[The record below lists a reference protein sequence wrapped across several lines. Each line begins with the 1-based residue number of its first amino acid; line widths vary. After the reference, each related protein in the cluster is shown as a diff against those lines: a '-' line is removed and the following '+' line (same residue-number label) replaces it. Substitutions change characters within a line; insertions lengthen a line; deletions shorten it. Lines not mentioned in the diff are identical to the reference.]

1 MSGGCNFHVNVLS
14 GQIDRFKRTKSLLKI
29 VIAEKIS
36 AAAVEELKEPGWS
49 VLTADQLDGKLG
61 DHLESADAL
70 IVRSAVQADAELLS
84 HARKLRVIGRAG
96 VGVDNIDLEAATRQG
111 IAVMNT
117 PGANAVAVAEQTLG
131 MMLAMARHLCRADA
145 LMHAGQWEK
154 KSLQGTELR
163 GKTLGIAGLG
173 RIGMEVARRARAFG
187 MEVVGHD
194 PFVSVSVAKEQ
205 GIRLTSLDELYAA
218 ADYIT
223 LHVGLT
229 PQTTGMISQA
239 AIKKMK
245 KGVRL
250 VNCARGELVNEAD
263 LADALKQGHV
273 AAAALDVFADE
284 PLKNSPLLAMENVIL
299 TPHIGGSTFE
309 AQEAVGVQIAQQV
322 REYLKHGVIQNAVN
336 VPSVSAEEYAE
347 MHPYIVLAERMGA
360 FLAQISEGSIEEISL
375 RYSGHIAEWKT
386 ELIRNAA
393 IKGIL
398 NQTLDEKANLV
409 NAASLADSRGL
420 RVHEAHKS
428 KVSTGGAGSVLS
440 IFLKSSKEEHM
451 VKGAVLRGTA
461 PRLLHIDDIDVEA
474 PLERDLIYLRNRD
487 VPGVIGKVGTIL
499 GEGEINIADFSLG
512 RRGTESSSEREAIAV
527 VHVDGPV
534 PDDVLKKLEGIPAV
548 RQAKAVRLF

>member
-1 MSGGCNFHVNVLS
+1 M
-14 GQIDRFKRTKSLLKI
+14 KI
-29 VIAEKIS
+29 VVAEKMS
-36 AAAVEELKEPGWS
+36 ASALNLLREPGWN
-49 VLTADQLDGKLG
+49 VVTADQLNGSLAQE
-61 DHLESADAL
+61 LETADAL
-70 IVRSAVQADAELLS
+70 LVRSAVQVNAALL
-84 HARKLRVIGRAG
+84 ANATKLRVIGRAG
-96 VGVDNIDLEAATRQG
+96 VGVDNIELEPATRKG

-117 PGANAVAVAEQTLG
+117 PGANAVAVAEHTLAL
-131 MMLAMARHLCRADA
+131 MLAMARHLCRANET
-145 LMHAGQWEK
+145 MHAGKWEK

-163 GKTLGIAGLG
+163 AKTLGIAGLG

-187 MEVVGHD
+187 MEIVGHD

-205 GIRLTSLDELYAA
+205 GIRLAGLDDLYAA

-229 PQTTGMISQA
+229 PQTTGMINEA
-239 AIKKMK
+239 ALKKMK

-250 VNCARGELVNEAD
+250 VNCARGELVHEAA
-263 LADALKQGHV
+263 LVQALKAGHV

-284 PLKNSPLLAMENVIL
+284 PLKNSPLQAMENVIL
-299 TPHIGGSTFE
+299 TPHIGGQTYE

-336 VPSVSAEEYAE
+336 VPSVSAEEYTE
-347 MHPYIVLAERMGA
+347 MQPYIVLAERMGA

-386 ELIRNAA
+386 ELIRNGAV
-393 IKGIL
+393 KGIL

-409 NAASLADSRGL
+409 NAASLAEERGL
-420 RVHEAHKS
+420 KVHEAHKA
-428 KVSTGGAGSVLS
+428 KASTGGAGSVLS
-440 IFLKSSKEEHM
+440 IYLKSSKEEHM
-451 VKGAVLRGTA
+451 VKGAVLRGTL
-461 PRLLHIDDIDVEA
+461 PRLLHIDEIDVEA

-499 GEGEINIADFSLG
+499 GEAEINIADFSLG
-512 RRGTESSSEREAIAV
+512 RRTSGASAEPREAISV

-534 PDDVLKKLEGIPAV
+534 PDDVLKKLEEIPAV
-548 RQAKAVRLF
+548 RQAKA

>member
-1 MSGGCNFHVNVLS
+1 M
-14 GQIDRFKRTKSLLKI
+14 KI

-36 AAAVEELKEPGWS
+36 AAAITQLQEPGWS
-49 VLTADQLDGKLG
+49 ILTADQLQG
-61 DHLESADAL
+61 DLAEHLESADAL
-70 IVRSAVQADAELLS
+70 IVRSAVQVDPQLLS
-84 HARKLRVIGRAG
+84 HAKKLRVIGRAG
-96 VGVDNIDLEAATRQG
+96 VGIDNIDLDTATRRG

-117 PGANAVAVAEQTLG
+117 PGANAIAVAEHTLG
-131 MMLAMARHLCRADA
+131 MMLAMARHLCRADS
-145 LMHAGQWEK
+145 LMHAGKWEK

-187 MEVVGHD
+187 MEVVAHD
-194 PFVSVSVAKEQ
+194 PFVSVAVAKEQ
-205 GIRLTSLDELYAA
+205 AIRLASLDDLYAA

-229 PQTTGMISQA
+229 PQTAGMINAA
-239 AIKKMK
+239 AIAKMK

-250 VNCARGELVNEAD
+250 VNCARGELVVEAD
-263 LADALKQGHV
+263 LIAGLKSGHI
-273 AAAALDVFADE
+273 AAAALDVFTEE
-284 PLKNSPLLAMENVIL
+284 PLTKSPLQSLENVIL
-299 TPHIGGSTFE
+299 TPHLGGSTLE

-347 MHPYIVLAERMGA
+347 MQPYITLAERMGS

-386 ELIRNAA
+386 DLIRNGA
-393 IKGIL
+393 ITGIL
-398 NQTLDEKANLV
+398 NQSLDEKANLV
-409 NAASLADSRGL
+409 NAASLAESRGL
-420 RVHEAHKS
+420 RVHEAHKA
-428 KVSTGGAGSVLS
+428 KASTGGAGSVLS
-440 IFLKSSKEEHM
+440 IFLKSSNEEHL
-451 VKGAVLRGTA
+451 VKGAVLRGSA
-461 PRLLHIDDIDVEA
+461 PRLLHIDEIDIEA

-499 GEGEINIADFSLG
+499 GEAKINIADFSLG
-512 RRGTESSSEREAIAV
+512 RRSSADASAPREAVAV

-534 PDDVLKKLEGIPAV
+534 PGETLKQLEGIPAV

>member
-1 MSGGCNFHVNVLS
+1 M
-14 GQIDRFKRTKSLLKI
+14 KI

-36 AAAVEELKEPGWS
+36 SAALEQLKEPNWT
-49 VLTADQLDGKLG
+49 VITAEQLDGKLS
-61 DHLESADAL
+61 DHLQSADAL

-84 HARKLRVIGRAG
+84 HAKKLRVIGRAG
-96 VGVDNIDLEAATRQG
+96 VGVDNIDLDAATRQG

-131 MMLAMARHLCRADA
+131 MMLAMARHLSRADA
-145 LMHAGQWEK
+145 LMHAGKWEK

-187 MEVVGHD
+187 MLLVAHD
-194 PFVSVSVAKEQ
+194 PFVAAGVAKEQ

-229 PQTTGMISQA
+229 PQTTGMINEASLN
-239 AIKKMK
+239 KMK

-250 VNCARGELVNEAD
+250 VNCARGELVVEAD
-263 LADALKQGHV
+263 LVEALKQGQV
-273 AAAALDVFADE
+273 AAAALDVFAQE
-284 PLKNSPLLAMENVIL
+284 PLKQSPLMAMENVIL
-299 TPHIGGSTFE
+299 TPHIGGATHE

-360 FLAQISEGSIEEISL
+360 FLTQISDGSIEEISL
-375 RYSGHIAEWKT
+375 RYSGHIADWKT
-386 ELIRNAA
+386 ELIRNSA

-398 NQTLDEKANLV
+398 NQGLEEKANLV
-409 NAASLADSRGL
+409 NAASLAESRGL
-420 RVHEAHKS
+420 RVHESHKE
-428 KVSTGGAGSVLS
+428 KASTGGAGSVLS
-440 IFLKSSKEEHM
+440 IYLKSSKEEHM
-451 VKGAVLRGTA
+451 VKGAVLRGTL

-499 GEGEINIADFSLG
+499 GESEINIADFSLG
-512 RRGTESSSEREAIAV
+512 RRSAEGSAETREAIAV

-534 PDDVLKKLEGIPAV
+534 PDDVLKKLEEIPAV

>member
-1 MSGGCNFHVNVLS
+1 
-14 GQIDRFKRTKSLLKI
+14 LKI

-36 AAAVEELKEPGWS
+36 SAALEQLKEAEWT
-49 VLTADQLDGKLG
+49 VLTADQLDGKLCE
-61 DHLESADAL
+61 HLETADAL
-70 IVRSAVQADAELLS
+70 IVRSVVQADAALLS
-84 HARKLRVIGRAG
+84 HAKKLRVIGRAG

-131 MMLAMARHLCRADA
+131 MMLAMARHLCRADV
-145 LMHAGQWEK
+145 LMHAGRWEK

-187 MEVVGHD
+187 MTLVAHD
-194 PFVSVSVAKEQ
+194 PFVSASVAKEQ

-229 PQTTGMISQA
+229 PQTTGMINA
-239 AIKKMK
+239 ASLKKMK

-250 VNCARGELVNEAD
+250 VNCARGELIHESD
-263 LADALKQGHV
+263 LIAALKQGHV
-273 AAAALDVFADE
+273 EAAALDVFTEE
-284 PLKNSPLLAMENVIL
+284 PLKQSPLQAMENVIL
-299 TPHIGGSTFE
+299 TPHIGGATAE

-336 VPSVSAEEYAE
+336 VPSVSAEEYAD

-386 ELIRNAA
+386 DLIRNAA

-409 NAASLADSRGL
+409 NAASLAESRGL
-420 RVHEAHKS
+420 RVHEAHKA
-428 KVSTGGAGSVLS
+428 KGSTGGAGSVLS

-461 PRLLHIDDIDVEA
+461 PRLLHIDEIDVEA

-499 GEGEINIADFSLG
+499 GESEINIADFSLG
-512 RRGTESSSEREAIAV
+512 RRSVEASAETREAIAV

-534 PDDVLKKLEGIPAV
+534 PDDVLKRLEEIPAV

>member
-1 MSGGCNFHVNVLS
+1 MFC
-14 GQIDRFKRTKSLLKI
+14 QPKSLAKRIGYPLKI

-36 AAAVEELKEPGWS
+36 AAAIEQLKERDWT
-49 VLTADQLDGKLG
+49 VLTADQLDGKLSE
-61 DHLESADAL
+61 HLESADAL
-70 IVRSAVQADAELLS
+70 IVRSAVQADAALLS
-84 HARKLRVIGRAG
+84 HAKKLRVIGRAG
-96 VGVDNIDLEAATRQG
+96 VGVDNIDLDAATRQG

-145 LMHAGQWEK
+145 LMHAGRWEK

-187 MEVVGHD
+187 MVLVAHD
-194 PFVSVSVAKEQ
+194 PFVSAGVAKEQ
-205 GIRLTSLDELYAA
+205 GIRLISLDELYAA

-229 PQTTGMISQA
+229 PQTTGMINEASLR
-239 AIKKMK
+239 KMK

-250 VNCARGELVNEAD
+250 VNCARGELIQEAD
-263 LADALKQGHV
+263 LVEALKQGHV
-273 AAAALDVFADE
+273 AAAALDVFTDE
-284 PLKNSPLLAMENVIL
+284 PLKQSPLMSMENVIL
-299 TPHIGGSTFE
+299 TPHIGGNTFE

-398 NQTLDEKANLV
+398 NQALEEKANLV

-420 RVHEAHKS
+420 RVHESHKA

-451 VKGAVLRGTA
+451 VKGAVLRGTL

-512 RRGTESSSEREAIAV
+512 RRSLETSGETREAIAV

-534 PDDVLKKLEGIPAV
+534 PDDLLKKLEQISAV

>member
-1 MSGGCNFHVNVLS
+1 
-14 GQIDRFKRTKSLLKI
+14 LKI

-36 AAAVEELKEPGWS
+36 TSALDQLKEPGWT
-49 VLTADQLDGKLG
+49 VLTAEQLDGKLAQ
-61 DHLESADAL
+61 HIESADAL
-70 IVRSAVQADAELLS
+70 IVRSAVQADAVLLS
-84 HARKLRVIGRAG
+84 HAKKLRVIGRAG
-96 VGVDNIDLEAATRQG
+96 VGVDNIDLDAATRQG

-117 PGANAVAVAEQTLG
+117 PGANAVAVAEHALG
-131 MMLAMARHLCRADA
+131 MMLAMARHLCRADS
-145 LMHAGQWEK
+145 LMHAGKWEK

-163 GKTLGIAGLG
+163 GKILGIVGLG
-173 RIGMEVARRARAFG
+173 RIGMEVARRSRAFG
-187 MEVVGHD
+187 MEILAHD
-194 PFVSVSVAKEQ
+194 PFVSVALSKEQ
-205 GIRLTSLDELYAA
+205 GIHLVGLDELYAA

-229 PQTTGMISQA
+229 PQTTGMIHSA

-263 LADALKQGHV
+263 LADALKQGHIS
-273 AAAALDVFADE
+273 AAALDVFNAE
-284 PLKNSPLLAMENVIL
+284 PLKNSPLQAIENLIL

-347 MHPYIVLAERMGA
+347 MQPYIVLAERMGA

-386 ELIRNAA
+386 ELIRNGA

-409 NAASLADSRGL
+409 NAASLAESRGL
-420 RVHEAHKS
+420 RVHEGHKS
-428 KVSTGGAGSVLS
+428 KASTGGSGSVLTV
-440 IFLKSSKEEHM
+440 FLKSAKEEHL

-461 PRLLHIDDIDVEA
+461 PRLLQIDEIDVEA

-499 GEGEINIADFSLG
+499 GEAEINIADFSLG
-512 RRGTESSSEREAIAV
+512 RRSEAAAEAREAVAV
-527 VHVDGPV
+527 VHIDGHV
-534 PDDVLKKLEGIPAV
+534 PEAVLRNLEAIPAV
-548 RQAKAVRLF
+548 RQAKAVKLF